1 MRAVIVGGDSVE
13 HTRRT
18 LIARGFDKID
28 HWPGRKSSYL
38 RRPLPHG
45 VDLYVIV
52 LDYISHNLARRIKQ
66 AARQQAQT
74 VEFIGRK
81 SGPSHPAVLEPEV
94 AS

>member
-13 HTRRT
+13 PARRS
-18 LIARGFDKID
+18 LMARGYDKID

-45 VDLYVIV
+45 VDLYVFV
-52 LDYISHNLARRIKQ
+52 LDYVSHNLARRIKL
-66 AARQQAQT
+66 AARQQAQP

-81 SGPSHPAVLEPEV
+81 SGPSHRDAPEL
-94 AS
+94 AAAR